1 MKSKRS
7 RVALAG
13 ASALAL
19 SVTVGLTAGSLAE
32 AKKSAKVGGAAD
44 ATKQVNLPVPS
55 DTATA
60 DGVLTSTITI
70 GGKKFKKTKIRDVNV
85 TITGT
90 GDNVDS
96 ADDLEATL
104 TSPNGA
110 TTWLI
115 GNSLDGQ
122 SFGPLTFDDESSGR
136 IGSTSPPPN
145 PTYLPAPFVGTV
157 QPDCYNAHGGCTLS
171 AMDNGP
177 ASGNYR
183 LRVIDN
189 TDPAQNT
196 VLNSWRL
203 VVVAR
208 KPYKT

>member
-1 MKSKRS
+1 MRK
-7 RVALAG
+7 VQILLVLA
-13 ASALAL
+13 AA
-19 SVTVGLTAGSLAE
+19 VGVTAGTAQ
-32 AKKSAKVGGAAD
+32 AKKKTKVGGTAD
-44 ATKQVNLPVPS
+44 ITKPVNQQVPS
-55 DTATA
+55 NTAA
-60 DGVLTSTITI
+60 VDGVLTSTITV

-85 TITGT
+85 TITGI

-104 TSPNGA
+104 TAPNGA

-136 IGSTSPPPN
+136 IGSTGPPPN
-145 PTYLPAPFVGTV
+145 PTYVPAPFVGTV

-177 ASGNYR
+177 ASGTYT

-189 TDPAQNT
+189 TDPAQNS

-203 VVVAR
+203 VVVAG